1 MNLNNKR
8 IGLALSGGGIR
19 AAIFHLGAMEYLAQA
34 KLFSQINYFST
45 VSGAS
50 IAVGLMLAANGNR
63 WPTENEFLHKVM
75 PAVRELILK
84 NNIQQSALRRLPFMP
99 KYWRRRVE
107 LLAKMLE
114 DKWGIRGNL
123 QDIPTLPH
131 WEINCTTF
139 ETGNNFRIRKDYMGD
154 QNIGYVQNPEIPLS
168 HVIAASAAFPVLI
181 GPYILHAS
189 DFTWKKDKHGK
200 KGEAA
205 TAKQYTLW
213 DGGVYD
219 NLGLDALYKTG
230 KGLDR
235 EVDFLIVSNASAS
248 IGYQRRHGHISFANL
263 RRLLDISQNQVDI
276 LRTRQILSSIIS
288 KGLGLYFKIG
298 YTAEH
303 IAEILGIPQKEV
315 LDIVGDHL
323 SEEQARKAR
332 NYPTTLN
339 SPCAENFDLIFRHGY
354 ENAKCVH
361 LLLGRRNP

>member
-1 MNLNNKR
+1 MQNKR

-34 KLFSQINYFST
+34 KLFDQINYLST

-50 IAVGLMLAANGNR
+50 IAVGLIFAVNFNR
-63 WPTENEFLHKVM
+63 WPTGEEFLYKIM
-75 PAVRELILK
+75 PQVRKLILE
-84 NNIQQSALRRLPFMP
+84 NNIQRSALMRLPFSP
-99 KYWRRRVE
+99 KYWRHRVK

-114 DKWGIRGNL
+114 DKWGIHGNL
-123 QDIPTLPH
+123 QDIPILPH

-139 ETGNNFRIRKDYMGD
+139 ETGNNFRIRTDYMGD
-154 QNIGYVQNPEIPLS
+154 DAIGYVQNPKIPLS

-181 GPYILHAS
+181 GPYILQTNN
-189 DFTWKKDKHGK
+189 FMWTKDKHGRK
-200 KGEAA
+200 EQVT
-205 TAKQYTLW
+205 TAPQYTLW

-230 KGLDR
+230 RGLDK

-248 IGYQRRHGHISFANL
+248 IDYQRRHGHISLANL

-276 LRTRQILSSIIS
+276 LRTRQVISSIIS

-303 IAEILGIPQKEV
+303 IAKILGIPEREV
-315 LDIVGDHL
+315 LAIVGDHL
-323 SEEQARKAR
+323 SEDQARKVR

-361 LLLGRRNP
+361 LLLERRNS